1 MDKCAARRVTESA
14 DVWVMDGAMIDK
26 TKHDDLGD
34 CGLAGKRKEVRIG
47 NVNKT
52 GLDDAGPVLTF
63 GEMAD
68 GHLTRMVDGKDLRP
82 IPFSGVDISQP
93 DEVEKTRRR
102 RRGCATE

>member
-1 MDKCAARRVTESA
+1 MT
-14 DVWVMDGAMIDK
+14 I
-26 TKHDDLGD
+26 LGMVVF
-34 CGLAGKRKEVRIG
+34 REHKEVRIG
-47 NVNKT
+47 SVNKT

-68 GHLTRMVDGKDLRP
+68 GHLMRMVDGKDLRP

-102 RRGCATE
+102 RRGCAKGQGSNRRLRYGKALSL